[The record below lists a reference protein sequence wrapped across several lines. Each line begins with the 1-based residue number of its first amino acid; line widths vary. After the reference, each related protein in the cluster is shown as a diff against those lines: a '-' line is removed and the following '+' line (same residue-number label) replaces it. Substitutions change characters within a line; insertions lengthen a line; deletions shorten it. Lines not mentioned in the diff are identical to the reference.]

1 MALPALAESASNP
14 LSLGQMSFKIRTAR
28 MANAQEFQDRLLSL
42 GLARVSEAAAL
53 ASARLIGRGDEKAAD
68 QAAVNAMRDQLNLL
82 DIAGVVVIG
91 EGERDE
97 APMLFIGEEVGTG
110 NGPAV
115 DIALDP
121 LEGTTLTAKDMP
133 NALTV
138 IAMAPRGTML
148 HAPDVYMEKLA
159 IGPGFAPDTVTLAM
173 TPSQRVAALAS
184 AKGCRAG
191 DITVCIL
198 ERPRH
203 EDLIDEVRATGAA
216 IRLITDGD
224 VAGVIHCAEA
234 DITGIDMYMGSGGA
248 PEGVLAAAALKCMGG
263 QIYGQLI
270 FRNDD
275 ERARARKA
283 GIEDF
288 NRIYTRDDMVTA
300 DVIFAATGVTSG
312 SILAGIKREPGWV
325 TTETLLMR
333 SKTGSVRHMTYRS
346 PVK

>member
-1 MALPALAESASNP
+1 MTP
-14 LSLGQMSFKIRTAR
+14 LSDFNDR
-28 MANAQEFQDRLLSL
+28 MLSL
-42 GLARVSEAAAL
+42 GLARVSEAAAH

-68 QAAVNAMRDQLNLL
+68 QAAVNAMRDQLNMLE
-82 DIAGVVVIG
+82 IKGVVVIG

-110 NGPAV
+110 TGPAV

-138 IAMAPRGTML
+138 IAMAPRGTLL
-148 HAPDVYMEKLA
+148 HAPDVYMDKLA
-159 IGPGFAPDTVTLAM
+159 IGPGYPKNVVSLDM
-173 TPSQRVAALAS
+173 SPSERVLALA
-184 AKGCRAG
+184 KAG
-191 DITVCIL
+191 GVKPADITCCIL

-203 EDLIDEVRATGAA
+203 EDLIAEVRDTGAA

-248 PEGVLAAAALKCMGG
+248 PEGVLAASALKCMGG
-263 QIYGQLI
+263 QMWGRLT

-275 ERARARKA
+275 ERGRARKA
-283 GIEDF
+283 GITDF
-288 NRIYTRDDMVTA
+288 DRIYSRDEMVTA
-300 DVIFAATGVTSG
+300 DVIFAATGVTNG
-312 SILAGIKREPGWV
+312 SIVKGVRREPHFIE
-325 TTETLLMR
+325 TETLLMR
-333 SKTGSVRHMTYRS
+333 SKTGSVRRMIYRN
-346 PVK
+346 PIR

>member
-1 MALPALAESASNP
+1 MD
-14 LSLGQMSFKIRTAR
+14 RTA
-28 MANAQEFQDRLLSL
+28 QFQDRMLSL

-53 ASARLIGRGDEKAAD
+53 ASARLVGRGDEKAAD
-68 QAAVNAMRDQLNLL
+68 QAAVNAMREQLNLL

-110 NGPAV
+110 KGPGV

-138 IAMAPRGTML
+138 IAMGPRGSML
-148 HAPDVYMEKLA
+148 HAPDVYMDKLA
-159 IGPGFAPDTVTLAM
+159 VGPGLPEGVVTLDM
-173 TPSQRVAALAS
+173 TPEERVRALAA
-184 AKGCRAG
+184 AKNCQAE
-191 DITVCIL
+191 DITVCVL

-203 EDLIDEVRATGAA
+203 ESVVEGIRGTGAS

-224 VAGVIHCAEA
+224 VAGVMHCADA
-234 DITGIDMYMGSGGA
+234 STGIDMYMGAGGA

-263 QIYGQLI
+263 QIQGRLL

-275 ERARARKA
+275 EKARAAKA
-283 GIEDF
+283 GITDLS
-288 NRIYTRDDMVTA
+288 RVYSRDEMVTEN
-300 DVIFAATGVTSG
+300 VIFAATGVTSG
-312 SILAGIKREPGWV
+312 SLLPAVKREPGWL
-325 TTETLLMR
+325 TCETLLMR
-333 SKTGSVRHMTYRS
+333 SKTGSVRRMSYRT
-346 PVK
+346 PIE

>member
-1 MALPALAESASNP
+1 MPARAE
-14 LSLGQMSFKIRTAR
+14 FHDR
-28 MANAQEFQDRLLSL
+28 MLSL

-53 ASARLIGRGDEKAAD
+53 ASARLVGQGDEKAAD
-68 QAAVNAMRDQLNLL
+68 QAAVNAMREQLNML

-97 APMLFIGEEVGTG
+97 APMLYIGEEVGTG
-110 NGPAV
+110 NGPGV

-138 IAMAPRGTML
+138 IAMGPRGSML
-148 HAPDVYMEKLA
+148 HAPDVYMDKLA
-159 IGPGFAPDTVTLAM
+159 IGPGFETGVVTLEM
-173 TPSQRVAALAS
+173 SPGERVAALAA
-184 AKGCRAG
+184 AKGCDPS

-203 EDLIDEVRATGAA
+203 DEMIAEVRATGAA

-224 VAGVIHCAEA
+224 VAGVMHCADA
-234 DITGIDMYMGSGGA
+234 STGIDMYMGAGGA

-263 QIYGQLI
+263 QMYTRLL

-275 ERARARKA
+275 ERARATKA
-283 GIEDF
+283 GVTDF
-288 NRIYTRDDMVTA
+288 DRIYSRDDMVTQ
-300 DVIFAATGVTSG
+300 DVIFAATGVTEG
-312 SILAGIKREPGWV
+312 NILPGVRREPGWM
-325 TTETLLMR
+325 TTETLIMR
-333 SKTGSVRHMTYRS
+333 SKTGSVRRMNYRT
-346 PVK
+346 PV

>member
-1 MALPALAESASNP
+1 MSFAIHDAVERNFQMAESA
-14 LSLGQMSFKIRTAR
+14 I
-28 MANAQEFQDRLLSL
+28 FQDRMLSL

-68 QAAVNAMRDQLNLL
+68 QAAVDAMRRQLDML
-82 DIAGVVVIG
+82 DIRGRVVIG

-97 APMLFIGEEVGTG
+97 APMLYIGEEVGSG
-110 NGPAV
+110 QGPEV

-138 IAMAPRGTML
+138 IAMAPRDTLL
-148 HAPDVYMEKLA
+148 HAPDVYMDKLA
-159 IGPGFAPDTVTLAM
+159 IGPGYPEGVVSMDMSPAD
-173 TPSQRVAALAS
+173 RVRALAR
-184 AKGCRAG
+184 ARGCADH

-203 EDLIDEVRATGAA
+203 QELIDSVRETGAA

-234 DITGIDMYMGSGGA
+234 ERTGIDMYMGLGGA
-248 PEGVLAAAALKCMGG
+248 PEGVLAAAALRCMGG
-263 QIYGQLI
+263 QMWGRLT

-275 ERARARKA
+275 EVARARRA
-283 GIEDF
+283 GIDDLD
-288 NRIYTRDDMVTA
+288 RVYSRDEMVTA
-300 DVIFAATGVTSG
+300 DVIFAATGVTDG
-312 SILAGIKREPGWV
+312 SILSGVKREPGWL
-325 TTETLLMR
+325 TTDTLLMR
-333 SKTGSVRHMTYRS
+333 SRTGSVRQMIYRT
-346 PVK
+346 PAK

>member
-1 MALPALAESASNP
+1 MVDA
-14 LSLGQMSFKIRTAR
+14 K
-28 MANAQEFQDRLLSL
+28 EFQDRLLSL

-53 ASARLIGRGDEKAAD
+53 ASASLIGRGNEKAAD

-97 APMLFIGEEVGTG
+97 APMLYIGEEVGTG

-138 IAMAPRGTML
+138 IAMAPRGTLL

-159 IGPGFAPDTVTLAM
+159 IGPGYAPDTVTLDM
-173 TPSQRVAALAS
+173 TPTQRVEALAK
-184 AKGCRAG
+184 AKGCAPG

-203 EDLIDEVRATGAA
+203 EDLIAEVRATGAA

-224 VAGVIHCAEA
+224 VAGVIHCAEP
-234 DITGIDMYMGSGGA
+234 DQTGIDMYMGSGGA
-248 PEGVLAAAALKCMGG
+248 PEGVLAASALKCMGG
-263 QIYGQLI
+263 QIYGKLL

-275 ERARARKA
+275 ERARAAKA
-283 GIEDF
+283 GITDL
-288 NRIYTRDDMVTA
+288 NRIYTRDEMVTA
-300 DVIFAATGVTSG
+300 DVIFAATGVTNG
-312 SILAGIKREPGWV
+312 SILSGIKREPGWV

-333 SKTGSVRHMTYRS
+333 SKTGSVRRMTYRS

>member
-1 MALPALAESASNP
+1 MASKE
-14 LSLGQMSFKIRTAR
+14 Q
-28 MANAQEFQDRLLSL
+28 FQDRMLSL
-42 GLARVSEAAAL
+42 GLARVSEAAAM

-68 QAAVNAMRDQLNLL
+68 QAAVNAMREQLNMLE
-82 DIAGVVVIG
+82 IRGTVVIG

-110 NGPAV
+110 TGPEV

-138 IAMAPRGTML
+138 IAMAPRHTLL
-148 HAPDVYMEKLA
+148 HAPDVYMDKLA
-159 IGPGFAPDTVTLAM
+159 IGPGYPKDVVSLDMPPAE
-173 TPSQRVAALAS
+173 RVRALAK
-184 AKGCRAG
+184 ARGCAPE
-191 DITVCIL
+191 DITCCIL

-203 EDLIDEVRATGAA
+203 EDLIAEVRETGAA

-224 VAGVIHCAEA
+224 VAGVIHCAEPEK
-234 DITGIDMYMGSGGA
+234 TGIDMYMGSGGA

-263 QIYGQLI
+263 QMWGRLL

-275 ERARARKA
+275 ERGRARKA

-288 NRIYTRDDMVTA
+288 DRIYARDEMVTS
-300 DVIFAATGVTSG
+300 DVIFAATGVTDG
-312 SILAGIKREPGWV
+312 SILRGIRREPNFLES
-325 TTETLLMR
+325 ETLLMR
-333 SKTGSVRHMTYRS
+333 SKTGSVRRMAYRS
-346 PVK
+346 PR

>member
-1 MALPALAESASNP
+1 MAD
-14 LSLGQMSFKIRTAR
+14 KD
-28 MANAQEFQDRLLSL
+28 EFQDRLLSL

-53 ASARLIGRGDEKAAD
+53 ASAALIGRGDEKAAD

-97 APMLFIGEEVGTG
+97 APMLYIGEEVGTG
-110 NGPAV
+110 KGPAV

-138 IAMAPRGTML
+138 IAMAPRGTLL
-148 HAPDVYMEKLA
+148 HAPDVYMDKLA
-159 IGPGFAPDTVTLAM
+159 IGPGFKPGTVTM
-173 TPSQRVAALAS
+173 TMSPSERVSALAA
-184 AKGCRAG
+184 AKGCSTE
-191 DITVCIL
+191 DITVCVL

-203 EDLIDEVRATGAA
+203 EEMIAEIRSTGAA

-224 VAGVIHCAEA
+224 VAGVMHCAEP
-234 DITGIDMYMGSGGA
+234 DVTGIDMYMGSGGA

-263 QIYGQLI
+263 QFFGKLL

-283 GIEDF
+283 GITNFD
-288 NRIYTRDDMVTA
+288 RVYTRDDLVRG
-300 DVIFAATGVTSG
+300 DVIFAATGVTNG
-312 SILAGIKREPGWV
+312 SLLAGIKREPRMV
-325 TTETLLMR
+325 TTETILMR
-333 SKTGSVRHMTYRS
+333 SKTGSVRRVLYRS
-346 PVK
+346 PIR